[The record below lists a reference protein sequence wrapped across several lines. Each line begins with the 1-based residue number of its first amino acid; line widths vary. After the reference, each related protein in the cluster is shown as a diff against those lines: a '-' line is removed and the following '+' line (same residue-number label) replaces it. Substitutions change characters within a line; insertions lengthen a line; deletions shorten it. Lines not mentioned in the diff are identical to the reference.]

1 MSLRKLYVNYIQY
14 SIRMLI
20 LAADIFESSSNALHI
35 CVNQM

>member
-1 MSLRKLYVNYIQY
+1 MSLRKLYVNYIKY

-20 LAADIFESSSNALHI
+20 LAADTFQSSSNALPI